1 MQRPGRQAL
10 EIGLLLR
17 DESHVLEGFHKPAP
31 QPDDPVRIRQGTEW
45 TPKVT
50 DQSMYGIRD
59 CLRAVKAYGNGA
71 FVVLKVYL

>member
-17 DESHVLEGFHKPAP
+17 DENQALEGFHKPAP

-45 TPKVT
+45 APKVT
-50 DQSMYGIRD
+50 DQPMYGIRD

-71 FVVLKVYL
+71 SVVLEVRL